1 MQHGKVGRLNVAEEV
16 SGQRKHHGLHAGK
29 GGDGKANQH
38 GFTLAQGL
46 RLHFLRVIRRGGV
59 ARFLNQRQDGG
70 KLHARFIPAHACAL
84 CAVIQLHL
92 VNARLAHQPLLNQP
106 HAGGAS
112 DAAQHQRGFA
122 LVFRQRFHKF
132 GLHFG
137 QVVEFELR
145 HDFIGRQLSF
155 FGLGGAVFVVAA

>member
-1 MQHGKVGRLNVAEEV
+1 MR
-16 SGQRKHHGLHAGK
+16 
-29 GGDGKANQH
+29 
-38 GFTLAQGL
+38 
-46 RLHFLRVIRRGGV
+46 
-59 ARFLNQRQDGG
+59 
-70 KLHARFIPAHACAL
+70 
-84 CAVIQLHL
+84 AVIQFHL

-106 HAGGAS
+106 HAGGTS

-145 HDFIGRQLSF
+145 HDFIGRQLGF
-155 FGLGGAVFVVAA
+155 FGLGGAVFVVAAQPGIDDALGNGLATHAAGGLLLVVVNNG